1 MTMNA
6 SDLPR
11 ELRNDYRDLCMLRD
25 MLCGHSTKEIALMWG
40 CTVRTANKH
49 IKATGSE
56 MMRQVFVATQGDPEH
71 PSQPRWTI
79 EEFTANPRSCLVTMT
94 FSHVENLEKQ
104 YPALKPK

>member
-25 MLCGHSTKEIALMWG
+25 MLCGHTTKEIALMWG
-40 CTVRTANKH
+40 CTTRTALKH
-49 IKATGSE
+49 IRATGSE

-71 PSQPRWTI
+71 PGTSRWTI
-79 EEFTANPRSCLVTMT
+79 EEFTANPRSCLVAMT
-94 FSHVENLEKQ
+94 FTHIENLEKQ